1 MTKARFLLVFFLV
14 IIYSSAAFA
23 ERMSVNVPMANV
35 RSGPG
40 TQYKTLWKVEKYHP
54 LEIIKKSG
62 SWYYFRD
69 YEGDN
74 GWIFNS
80 VLSKESSVIAI
91 KDKSNLRSGPG
102 TNFDIAFTVEKGVPL
117 KIIERKNEWIQV
129 LHSEG
134 DKGWIH
140 KMLVW

>member
-1 MTKARFLLVFFLV
+1 MIKPWSLLVFVLV

-40 TQYKTLWKVEKYHP
+40 TKYKVLWKLEKYHP
-54 LEIIKKSG
+54 LQIIKKSG

-74 GWIFNS
+74 GWIFKNI
-80 VLSKESSVIAI
+80 LSKESSVIAI
-91 KDKSNLRSGPG
+91 KNKCNVRSGPG
-102 TNFDIAFTVEKGVPL
+102 TNFDIVFTIEKGVPL
-117 KIIERKNEWIQV
+117 KILDRKKEWIHV
-129 LHSEG
+129 RHSDG